1 MQSELPQNHLCNITL
16 LGNLVNKPEI
26 RYQVNPVI
34 AIAEFV
40 VATHSKWFD
49 KRTNQF
55 KEWTHYHTIKM
66 IGDVVERSLLQAE
79 KGDVIL
85 VQGHMVNSKKTNRE
99 LIHATY
105 AHRYPKGYSR
115 SINQLQCSGK
125 ISSEIKLVNTENN
138 KQLAELRLAI
148 NFYSFS
154 PVTQELRSISVER
167 TVHVWGKQ
175 AAYLKD
181 NANVDDELIING
193 RLSYLKD
200 ATKSQLIDAQDVI
213 LQKIN

>member
-1 MQSELPQNHLCNITL
+1 MSSNLPQNHLCNITL

-49 KRTNQF
+49 KKTNQY

-79 KGDVIL
+79 KGDVLL
-85 VQGHMVNSKKTNRE
+85 VQGHLVNSKKSNRE
-99 LIHATY
+99 IIHATY
-105 AHRYPKGYSR
+105 AHRYPKGYTR

-125 ISSEIKLVNTENN
+125 IKGDLRLVQTENN
-138 KQLAELRLAI
+138 KQLVELQLVI
-148 NFYSFS
+148 NFYTYS
-154 PVTQELRSISVER
+154 PVTQELRSMNVER
-167 TVHVWGKQ
+167 TLHVWGKQ
-175 AAYLKD
+175 ALD
-181 NANVDDELIING
+181 LHENAVKNDELIING
-193 RLSYLKD
+193 KLSYVNNN
-200 ATKSQLIDAQDVI
+200 TKSQLIDAQDVI
-213 LQKIN
+213 LQKQ